1 MKTHDVLKTLT
12 ETIDKALLAVNKSS
26 GPQTAKSLDA
36 YYKAFKRI
44 ARKLEDLVE
53 EREAD
58 VKDISALEGHLDNL
72 GEICTRRFH
81 TDIRSWEDRHVQR
94 EDAKIV
100 LNMMKMYWEGSYMSS
115 KAVTPGM
122 PKYHYKI
129 GELVKI
135 VSSKRTGKVVG
146 IYTEGGTG
154 RQSFEVKV
162 VGIDKPKKY
171 YVRQLSRVTKKSD
184 TDYYGR

>member
-12 ETIDKALLAVNKSS
+12 ETIDKALLTVNKSS
-26 GPQTAKSLDA
+26 GAQTAKSLTA

-44 ARKLEDLVE
+44 ARKLDELVE

-58 VKDISALEGHLDNL
+58 IKDASALEGHLDNL

-81 TDIRSWEDRHVQR
+81 SDIRSWEDRASQK

-100 LNMMKMYWEGSYMSS
+100 LQMMKMYWDSSYSS
-115 KAVTPGM
+115 AKAVTPGM

-146 IYTEGGTG
+146 IYTEGGSG
-154 RQSFEVKV
+154 RQSFEVKL
-162 VGIDKPKKY
+162 VGVDKPKKY
-171 YVRQLSRVTKKSD
+171 YVRQLSRITKKSEI
-184 TDYYGR
+184 DYYGR